1 MNPIIEVVREYNR
14 EVYDMKSKTEIIS
27 FPVENID
34 TSWMTRGQ
42 RRFFEL
48 LKEPENR
55 NKHYKELLKMAG
67 YKNDDTWHRTLRDKR
82 YADLLE
88 SMGVKTRLV
97 REPYPA
103 HNEVDY
109 IKDPREREKYIKN
122 DEWDMRKLFE
132 EYPRQVPPCDLNVN
146 FTRIQ
151 NTQIR
156 ETVKRYFTIMLSKWK
171 PYTFRWALS
180 KMIYF
185 FDAMFEL
192 FPNIN
197 SFNNLMREEHMERI
211 IAAMNCSNDS
221 KKESLN
227 LIRSMFKFMKENRW
241 YDAPKNESL
250 IISYDIPRGNL
261 TLPRPIPPDI
271 KMCFDSYIDEKII
284 PLLEKGMGTPIIEPR
299 YWDLIIIIRYT
310 GRRFEDIAHL
320 ISDGNDIDCLRY
332 DGDGDPQLY
341 LDHRIAKIPKDL
353 VIPLAH
359 LNKATPYGNIVE
371 RAIKRQKQRVLDL
384 APASDGYKYL
394 FRGIKYDCRGLG
406 EQRMVL
412 DNKGEEVIETVSY
425 SKFHK
430 AILRKVC
437 KDIPLKTQ
445 DNLVYMI
452 TPHQFRHTVAT
463 EMIDAGIDIY
473 AVKEFLGHSSIAM
486 TEQYIKVYQQR
497 LKKEFKQKL
506 EISNAASITRNSDN
520 EEQLYESKWVK
531 NKIIGVFELGDGC
544 CEHLYK
550 MPSCPHM
557 SCKTCIKKKIYPR
570 HIQAVKDTIESA
582 AIHMENAIRLG
593 LHDKAE
599 EFDKVIKFYKAA
611 MDKISKNEIFD
622 ASRDFYR

>member
-1 MNPIIEVVREYNR
+1 MSETIELVREYN
-14 EVYDMKSKTEIIS
+14 TEAYETKNRPDIIS
-27 FPVENID
+27 FPIDNID

-67 YKNDDTWHRTLRDKR
+67 YKNNDTWHRTIRDKR

-103 HNEVDY
+103 HNEVEY
-109 IKDPREREKYIKN
+109 IKDPKEREDYLHR

-132 EYPRQVPPCDLNVN
+132 EYPRQVPPCDLNVDFSKIEN
-146 FTRIQ
+146 VEIKE
-151 NTQIR
+151 I
-156 ETVKRYFTIMLSKWK
+156 VKRYFTIMLSKWK
-171 PYTFRWALS
+171 PYTFRWALG
-180 KMIYF
+180 KMLHF
-185 FDAMFEL
+185 FDAMFKL

-197 SFNNLMREEHMERI
+197 SFNELMREIHMERI
-211 IAAMNCSNDS
+211 ISAMDCSNDT
-221 KKESLN
+221 KKECLT
-227 LIRSMFKFMKENRW
+227 LIRSMFKFMQENRW
-241 YDAPKNESL
+241 KDSPRSEGL
-250 IISYDIPRGNL
+250 IISYDIPKGNL

-271 KMCFDSYIDEKII
+271 KIHIDNYIDETII
-284 PLLEKGMGTPIIEPR
+284 PLLEQGKETPIIESK

-320 ISDGNDIDCLRY
+320 ISDGSDIDCLRY

-341 LDHRIAKIPKDL
+341 LDHRIAKIAKDL

-359 LNKATPYGNIVE
+359 LNKLTPYGNIVE
-371 RAIKRQKQRVLDL
+371 RAIKRQKQRVVDL
-384 APASDGYKYL
+384 PPVTDGYRYL
-394 FRGIKYDCRGLG
+394 FRSVKTDCRGLG
-406 EQRMVL
+406 EDRVIL
-412 DNKGEEVIETVSY
+412 DSHGNEVIETISY
-425 SKFHK
+425 TKFRK
-430 AILRKVC
+430 AILKKVC
-437 KDIPLKTQ
+437 KAIPLMNQ
-445 DNLVYMI
+445 DNSVYTV

-473 AVKEFLGHSSIAM
+473 AVKEFLGHSSISM

-506 EISNAASITRNSDN
+506 EISSASSMIRNSSY
-520 EEQLYESKWVK
+520 EEQLYEGKWVK

-570 HIQAVKDTIESA
+570 HLQAVKDTIESA
-582 AIHMENAIRLG
+582 TVHMENAIMLG
-593 LHDKAE
+593 LHEKAE
-599 EFDKVIKFYKAA
+599 EFDKVVKFYKAA
-611 MDKISKNEIFD
+611 LDKISSNEVFD
-622 ASRDFYR
+622 ASRDFYK